1 MMQGVRSPFLR
12 LDNLVVG
19 DYTFRLKVTDAAGQE
34 STADVRV
41 FVKPGLQL
49 HGFVT
54 VEQHIYGTFI
64 EIMVFSAHVW
74 IICRLKLS
82 AAMCQNYLQL
92 EFCKH
97 FSVK

>member
-1 MMQGVRSPFLR
+1 MLRQGVRSPFLR

-49 HGFVT
+49 CT
-54 VEQHIYGTFI
+54 I
-64 EIMVFSAHVW
+64 
-74 IICRLKLS
+74 
-82 AAMCQNYLQL
+82 QL
-92 EFCKH
+92 LPLDYNNTH
-97 FSVK
+97 